1 MNTVI
6 KGTKTIAE
14 YKRVR
19 EDMENL
25 ARANYARH
33 KEAFEE
39 WGEGEPVKAWFD
51 FEGNFCIEYESGKWW
66 HYNDNRAKAAM
77 QNRGAKERAE
87 EVKAAFLEAAKQ
99 IPADQRQE
107 ILDRMGQQKEIPTMG
122 RLQYYQAEAEARR
135 QLDTALKQ
143 EAQTRERNR
152 THDRDRGI

>member
-51 FEGNFCIEYESGKWW
+51 FEGNFCIEYESGKPCSFAYFIRYSFWFTMLLLSPSRPSSW
-66 HYNDNRAKAAM
+66 LKRQYKAV
-77 QNRGAKERAE
+77 NFSCCLFIR
-87 EVKAAFLEAAKQ
+87 FFF
-99 IPADQRQE
+99 
-107 ILDRMGQQKEIPTMG
+107 PT
-122 RLQYYQAEAEARR
+122 R
-135 QLDTALKQ
+135 
-143 EAQTRERNR
+143 
-152 THDRDRGI
+152 

>member
-1 MNTVI
+1 MIYITCI
-6 KGTKTIAE
+6 IAITCKVRCGDE

-66 HYNDNRAKAAM
+66 HYNDK
-77 QNRGAKERAE
+77 GEWW
-87 EVKAAFLEAAKQ
+87 
-99 IPADQRQE
+99 
-107 ILDRMGQQKEIPTMG
+107 
-122 RLQYYQAEAEARR
+122 
-135 QLDTALKQ
+135 
-143 EAQTRERNR
+143 
-152 THDRDRGI
+152 

>member
-51 FEGNFCIEYESGKWW
+51 FVGTSVSST
-66 HYNDNRAKAAM
+66 KAA
-77 QNRGAKERAE
+77 NGGTITIRGN
-87 EVKAAFLEAAKQ
+87 
-99 IPADQRQE
+99 
-107 ILDRMGQQKEIPTMG
+107 GG
-122 RLQYYQAEAEARR
+122 RYGRTTARR
-135 QLDTALKQ
+135 
-143 EAQTRERNR
+143 N
-152 THDRDRGI
+152 

>member
-66 HYNDNRAKAAM
+66 HYNDKPSCSYYAYN
-77 QNRGAKERAE
+77 
-87 EVKAAFLEAAKQ
+87 
-99 IPADQRQE
+99 
-107 ILDRMGQQKEIPTMG
+107 PTN
-122 RLQYYQAEAEARR
+122 
-135 QLDTALKQ
+135 
-143 EAQTRERNR
+143 RERRNM
-152 THDRDRGI
+152 GSKSSK

>member
-1 MNTVI
+1 MKTTKRLYGANTVLY
-6 KGTKTIAE
+6 TSVTVMCPVPFPRLCFAE

-66 HYNDNRAKAAM
+66 HYNDK
-77 QNRGAKERAE
+77 GEWW
-87 EVKAAFLEAAKQ
+87 
-99 IPADQRQE
+99 
-107 ILDRMGQQKEIPTMG
+107 
-122 RLQYYQAEAEARR
+122 
-135 QLDTALKQ
+135 
-143 EAQTRERNR
+143 
-152 THDRDRGI
+152 

>member
-39 WGEGEPVKAWFD
+39 WGEGEPV
-51 FEGNFCIEYESGKWW
+51 SG
-66 HYNDNRAKAAM
+66 RS
-77 QNRGAKERAE
+77 R
-87 EVKAAFLEAAKQ
+87 
-99 IPADQRQE
+99 P
-107 ILDRMGQQKEIPTMG
+107 
-122 RLQYYQAEAEARR
+122 
-135 QLDTALKQ
+135 
-143 EAQTRERNR
+143 
-152 THDRDRGI
+152 

>member
-1 MNTVI
+1 MGKAIIAFILSVGV
-6 KGTKTIAE
+6 GTWLSFFNHGIGVVVSISIIGAFLRLTCGTYAE
-14 YKRVR
+14 Q
-19 EDMENL
+19 
-25 ARANYARH
+25 
-33 KEAFEE
+33 
-39 WGEGEPVKAWFD
+39 
-51 FEGNFCIEYESGKWW
+51 
-66 HYNDNRAKAAM
+66 NRAKAAM

>member
-33 KEAFEE
+33 KEAFE
-39 WGEGEPVKAWFD
+39 

-66 HYNDNRAKAAM
+66 HYNDK
-77 QNRGAKERAE
+77 GEWW
-87 EVKAAFLEAAKQ
+87 
-99 IPADQRQE
+99 
-107 ILDRMGQQKEIPTMG
+107 
-122 RLQYYQAEAEARR
+122 
-135 QLDTALKQ
+135 
-143 EAQTRERNR
+143 
-152 THDRDRGI
+152 

>member
-51 FEGNFCIEYESGKWW
+51 FEGNFSYC
-66 HYNDNRAKAAM
+66 
-77 QNRGAKERAE
+77 
-87 EVKAAFLEAAKQ
+87 AAFHFVKGKAS
-99 IPADQRQE
+99 
-107 ILDRMGQQKEIPTMG
+107 G
-122 RLQYYQAEAEARR
+122 RSRP
-135 QLDTALKQ
+135 
-143 EAQTRERNR
+143 
-152 THDRDRGI
+152 

>member
-66 HYNDNRAKAAM
+66 HYNDKR
-77 QNRGAKERAE
+77 QEPPLT
-87 EVKAAFLEAAKQ
+87 AFLTH
-99 IPADQRQE
+99 QR
-107 ILDRMGQQKEIPTMG
+107 R
-122 RLQYYQAEAEARR
+122 
-135 QLDTALKQ
+135 DT
-143 EAQTRERNR
+143 R
-152 THDRDRGI
+152 

>member
-51 FEGNFCIEYESGKWW
+51 FKMSLKKWKILEKYCAYSKKYITYILTI
-66 HYNDNRAKAAM
+66 HYISYIIYI
-77 QNRGAKERAE
+77 Q
-87 EVKAAFLEAAKQ
+87 
-99 IPADQRQE
+99 
-107 ILDRMGQQKEIPTMG
+107 
-122 RLQYYQAEAEARR
+122 
-135 QLDTALKQ
+135 
-143 EAQTRERNR
+143 
-152 THDRDRGI
+152 

>member
-39 WGEGEPVKAWFD
+39 WREGEPIKAWFD

-66 HYNDNRAKAAM
+66 HYNDKGGMVVGESRKVSDRAFPCDYS
-77 QNRGAKERAE
+77 QG
-87 EVKAAFLEAAKQ
+87 V
-99 IPADQRQE
+99 
-107 ILDRMGQQKEIPTMG
+107 
-122 RLQYYQAEAEARR
+122 RR
-135 QLDTALKQ
+135 RK
-143 EAQTRERNR
+143 R
-152 THDRDRGI
+152 

>member
-39 WGEGEPVKAWFD
+39 WREGEPMCPSRF
-51 FEGNFCIEYESGKWW
+51 
-66 HYNDNRAKAAM
+66 
-77 QNRGAKERAE
+77 RG
-87 EVKAAFLEAAKQ
+87 Q
-99 IPADQRQE
+99 
-107 ILDRMGQQKEIPTMG
+107 
-122 RLQYYQAEAEARR
+122 
-135 QLDTALKQ
+135 
-143 EAQTRERNR
+143 
-152 THDRDRGI
+152 

>member
-39 WGEGEPVKAWFD
+39 WREGEPITVS
-51 FEGNFCIEYESGKWW
+51 YT
-66 HYNDNRAKAAM
+66 H
-77 QNRGAKERAE
+77 
-87 EVKAAFLEAAKQ
+87 LT
-99 IPADQRQE
+99 
-107 ILDRMGQQKEIPTMG
+107 LPTTP
-122 RLQYYQAEAEARR
+122 YV
-135 QLDTALKQ
+135 
-143 EAQTRERNR
+143 
-152 THDRDRGI
+152 

>member
-19 EDMENL
+19 ED
-25 ARANYARH
+25 
-33 KEAFEE
+33 
-39 WGEGEPVKAWFD
+39 
-51 FEGNFCIEYESGKWW
+51 
-66 HYNDNRAKAAM
+66 
-77 QNRGAKERAE
+77 
-87 EVKAAFLEAAKQ
+87 
-99 IPADQRQE
+99 
-107 ILDRMGQQKEIPTMG
+107 MG

>member
-66 HYNDNRAKAAM
+66 QDNSK
-77 QNRGAKERAE
+77 K
-87 EVKAAFLEAAKQ
+87 K
-99 IPADQRQE
+99 
-107 ILDRMGQQKEIPTMG
+107 
-122 RLQYYQAEAEARR
+122 
-135 QLDTALKQ
+135 LKQ
-143 EAQTRERNR
+143 SDREQSKSNYR
-152 THDRDRGI
+152 TLM

>member
-66 HYNDNRAKAAM
+66 
-77 QNRGAKERAE
+77 
-87 EVKAAFLEAAKQ
+87 
-99 IPADQRQE
+99 QRSFE
-107 ILDRMGQQKEIPTMG
+107 C
-122 RLQYYQAEAEARR
+122 RLISICSKFCCMR
-135 QLDTALKQ
+135 
-143 EAQTRERNR
+143 
-152 THDRDRGI
+152 

>member
-39 WGEGEPVKAWFD
+39 WGEGEPVKAWFVPFPVSWTVKMKKKQKETQD
-51 FEGNFCIEYESGKWW
+51 ILSYHTQAAGCSDKA
-66 HYNDNRAKAAM
+66 RAKASGGR
-77 QNRGAKERAE
+77 QPIE
-87 EVKAAFLEAAKQ
+87 EC
-99 IPADQRQE
+99 
-107 ILDRMGQQKEIPTMG
+107 G
-122 RLQYYQAEAEARR
+122 RTGL
-135 QLDTALKQ
+135 
-143 EAQTRERNR
+143 
-152 THDRDRGI
+152 

>member
-39 WGEGEPVKAWFD
+39 WREGEPIKAWFD

-66 HYNDNRAKAAM
+66 HYRKQSKYSLKRRSAYQQTSGKPFLSAWSSITAM
-77 QNRGAKERAE
+77 KRGEWKYS
-87 EVKAAFLEAAKQ
+87 K
-99 IPADQRQE
+99 
-107 ILDRMGQQKEIPTMG
+107 
-122 RLQYYQAEAEARR
+122 
-135 QLDTALKQ
+135 LK
-143 EAQTRERNR
+143 
-152 THDRDRGI
+152 